1 MWNIDQIVLNFQRLK
16 TMASPSYQCIFPFVW
31 SKKQRVWDVSKG
43 NINIF
48 GPKLAFTDDSGRVA
62 FLLRSL
68 VLATFFPFALFHNL
82 SMAHHAT
89 IFFSRMPGKIRI
101 TKQTFRFLII
111 LMYCSRGFF
120 FKIKS
125 IC

>member
-68 VLATFFPFALFHNL
+68 VLATFILLLCSTTFQWHTMLL
-82 SMAHHAT
+82 Y
-89 IFFSRMPGKIRI
+89 FSRMPGKIRI
-101 TKQTFRFLII
+101 TKRTFRFLII

>member
-31 SKKQRVWDVSKG
+31 SKKQRAWDVSKG

-68 VLATFFPFALFHNL
+68 VLAAFYPFALFHNL

-89 IFFSRMPGKIRI
+89 IFFLGCQGKYESPS
-101 TKQTFRFLII
+101 KLFV
-111 LMYCSRGFF
+111 S
-120 FKIKS
+120 
-125 IC
+125 